1 MEIDDARLWGI
12 LVLVIILEF
21 LSHTQG
27 MESGIERVMS
37 MNKLKI
43 MTLKDIMDAAEQGK
57 EIDEK
62 DIKNIFKKDDDH
74 DRK

>member
-21 LSHTQG
+21 LSYTQG

-62 DIKNIFKKDDDH
+62 DFKDIFKKDDDH